1 MVLVAL
7 VAQHRMEEWLMNS
20 EWEIMWQ
27 EWAGTEVE
35 VLLLYLTQGT
45 EKYHEKPVIIVS
57 SQAGFWTWD
66 LSYTKQ
72 ECYSLDHNIRL
83 S

>member
-1 MVLVAL
+1 
-7 VAQHRMEEWLMNS
+7 
-20 EWEIMWQ
+20 MWQ

-57 SQAGFWTWD
+57 SQAGF
-66 LSYTKQ
+66 
-72 ECYSLDHNIRL
+72 
-83 S
+83 